1 MVTEQENK
9 LRNIFFNE
17 KGMKAYEGHINN
29 SDKVIWKEEYVK
41 WLESKLSQTP
51 VSGQS
56 ELLIDFAKFIQKHKN
71 NGLDFDCVEREVH
84 AFLNQ

>member
-29 SDKVIWKEEYVK
+29 SDKVVWKEEYVK

-51 VSGQS
+51 ISGRS
-56 ELLIDFAKFIQKHKN
+56 ELLKCPQCGCTETSSHSEGIICN
-71 NGLDFDCVEREVH
+71 NCKYVAW
-84 AFLNQ
+84 AF